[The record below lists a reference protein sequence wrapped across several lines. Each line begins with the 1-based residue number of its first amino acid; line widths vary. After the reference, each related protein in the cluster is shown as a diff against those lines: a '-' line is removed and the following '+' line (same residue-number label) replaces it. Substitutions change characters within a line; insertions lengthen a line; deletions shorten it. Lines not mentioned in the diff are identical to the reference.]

1 MSLDAFRAPPLSS
14 DNHHP
19 GLIHGGRKQEHGA

>member
-14 DNHHP
+14 DSHHP
-19 GLIHGGRKQEHGA
+19 SLPHGERKQEHGA